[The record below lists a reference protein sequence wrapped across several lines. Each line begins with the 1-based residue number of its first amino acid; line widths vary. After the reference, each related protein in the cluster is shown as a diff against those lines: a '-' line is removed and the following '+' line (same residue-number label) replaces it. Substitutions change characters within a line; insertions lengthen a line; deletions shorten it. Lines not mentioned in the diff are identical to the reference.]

1 MPGNEEFG
9 ERDIINGEIG
19 FFKVLIY
26 IGVLLSCLFRM
37 FITLPLPS
45 ILACVDPKA
54 SQR

>member
-26 IGVLLSCLFRM
+26 IGEFKNAQ
-37 FITLPLPS
+37 I
-45 ILACVDPKA
+45 
-54 SQR
+54 